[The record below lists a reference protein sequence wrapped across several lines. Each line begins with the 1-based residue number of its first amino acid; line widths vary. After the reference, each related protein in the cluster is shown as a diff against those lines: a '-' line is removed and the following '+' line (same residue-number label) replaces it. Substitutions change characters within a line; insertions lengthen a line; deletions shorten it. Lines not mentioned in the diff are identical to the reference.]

1 MALKKPES
9 MDECVYFT
17 NRDIGSGRAMAWVYR
32 KQCPKCSEG
41 VMGKPINKRG
51 KPDKKAP
58 VYECTK
64 CHHQMSNEEAEKIM
78 QLEVDYKCPHC
89 GFEGQTA
96 TEYERK
102 SFQGVQSY
110 VFECQKCKAKI
121 PLTKKLKDTKKKG
134 KEDIQ

>member
-1 MALKKPES
+1 MLKKPES

-64 CHHQMSNEEAEKIM
+64 CHH
-78 QLEVDYKCPHC
+78 C